1 MRKIISMISI
11 LANCALNVIAQ
22 NLVIERQGHFSV
34 GGSVIQHEGV
44 YDNSKFVGWATQ
56 VEKGQKA
63 SVNHAFVDYQIPVN
77 PHRTPLVYVH
87 GYGGSGVCW
96 EMTPDGRD
104 GFSTLMLRHRWSS
117 YVMDLPGRGR
127 AGRTSATSAVKP
139 LADEMFWFD
148 IWRMGIYPKW
158 NKGVQFPKDSASV
171 SQFFR
176 EMTPDLSDHRQDV
189 PAIKALA
196 DKVGRCVL
204 VTHSAGGFPGWM
216 AAMQNKNVKAVATYE
231 PGGFVFPDS

>member
-56 VEKGQKA
+56 VEEGQKA

-139 LADEMFWFD
+139 MADEMFWFD

-171 SQFFR
+171 SQFSVR
-176 EMTPDLSDHRQDV
+176 
-189 PAIKALA
+189 
-196 DKVGRCVL
+196 
-204 VTHSAGGFPGWM
+204 
-216 AAMQNKNVKAVATYE
+216 
-231 PGGFVFPDS
+231 

>member
-56 VEKGQKA
+56 VEEGQKA

-87 GYGGSGVCW
+87 GYGGSGNFDW
-96 EMTPDGRD
+96 EI
-104 GFSTLMLRHRWSS
+104 
-117 YVMDLPGRGR
+117 GR
-127 AGRTSATSAVKP
+127 AHV
-139 LADEMFWFD
+139 
-148 IWRMGIYPKW
+148 
-158 NKGVQFPKDSASV
+158 
-171 SQFFR
+171 
-176 EMTPDLSDHRQDV
+176 
-189 PAIKALA
+189 
-196 DKVGRCVL
+196 
-204 VTHSAGGFPGWM
+204 
-216 AAMQNKNVKAVATYE
+216 
-231 PGGFVFPDS
+231 

>member
-22 NLVIERQGHFSV
+22 NLVIEQQGHFSV

-56 VEKGQKA
+56 VEEGQKA

-127 AGRTSATSAVKP
+127 AVAHLQHLQSNHWLMRCSGST
-139 LADEMFWFD
+139 F
-148 IWRMGIYPKW
+148 
-158 NKGVQFPKDSASV
+158 GVWVFIQSGTRVYSFRKTLRVCRSFSV
-171 SQFFR
+171 R
-176 EMTPDLSDHRQDV
+176 
-189 PAIKALA
+189 
-196 DKVGRCVL
+196 
-204 VTHSAGGFPGWM
+204 
-216 AAMQNKNVKAVATYE
+216 
-231 PGGFVFPDS
+231 